1 MKCIADAPDFIAPEV
16 NFTFGASN
24 LNNLNFKDLPV
35 FQRYMLQNAIVIM
48 RVTKR
53 NCKNFG
59 RGKKADMQNIFPEL
73 SKFAFEFKYEDGH
86 DYFHIFTIR
95 DTDHS
100 CWNWV
105 SKPVKESICFKIALR
120 LIIHLKHS
128 LVLRLLHSRLC
139 ERKQKCLIKK
149 RRRCQKCLFQ
159 KQATDSSNGVADPA
173 LHCGILTNAL
183 QVLAFSRKCDFSI
196 E

>member
-1 MKCIADAPDFIAPEV
+1 MMIMPPGISLVTKPQVGLNCDDVADWLHANNPEMYFFVSFCNFGDAAACGGFGNGGGGGGGDILDDHEENDVELIPTRDVKCIADAPDFIAPEV

-48 RVTKR
+48 KVTKR

-59 RGKKADMQNIFPEL
+59 RGKKAHMQNIFPNL
-73 SKFAFEFKYEDGH
+73 SKFAFEFKNVDGH
-86 DYFHIFTIR
+86 DYFHIFTTR

-105 SKPVKESICFKIALR
+105 SKPEWV
-120 LIIHLKHS
+120 
-128 LVLRLLHSRLC
+128 
-139 ERKQKCLIKK
+139 
-149 RRRCQKCLFQ
+149 
-159 KQATDSSNGVADPA
+159 
-173 LHCGILTNAL
+173 
-183 QVLAFSRKCDFSI
+183 
-196 E
+196 

>member
-35 FQRYMLQNAIVIM
+35 FQRYMLQNAIVITK
-48 RVTKR
+48 VTKR

-59 RGKKADMQNIFPEL
+59 KGKKAHLHNIFPNL
-73 SKFAFEFKYEDGH
+73 SKFAFKFKYGDGH

-128 LVLRLLHSRLC
+128 FLLHSRLC
-139 ERKQKCLIKK
+139 ERKQKCWIRKC
-149 RRRCQKCLFQ
+149 RRCQNCLF
-159 KQATDSSNGVADPA
+159 
-173 LHCGILTNAL
+173 
-183 QVLAFSRKCDFSI
+183 
-196 E
+196 

>member
-1 MKCIADAPDFIAPEV
+1 
-16 NFTFGASN
+16 
-24 LNNLNFKDLPV
+24 
-35 FQRYMLQNAIVIM
+35 
-48 RVTKR
+48 
-53 NCKNFG
+53 
-59 RGKKADMQNIFPEL
+59 MQNIFPEL
-73 SKFAFEFKYEDGH
+73 SNFAFEFKYEDGH

-105 SKPVKESICFKIALR
+105 SKPVKESICLKIALS

-139 ERKQKCLIKK
+139 ERKQKCWIRKC
-149 RRRCQKCLFQ
+149 RRCQKCLFQ

-196 E
+196 GKGTMQRIVSRQPLSSLYFKIPKDSVMLPCTVFANKFAALFAKAKDH